1 MKKQYV
7 IPDARIFDIS
17 LEEKIAVTCS
27 AQYFYTLSYA
37 NCTTRQVGEGTQC
50 YIGTPGQS

>member
-7 IPDARIFDIS
+7 TPAARIFDIS
-17 LEEKIAVTCS
+17 FEEKIAITCS
-27 AQYFYTLSYA
+27 AQYFYTLGYT
-37 NCTTRQVGEGTQC
+37 NCTTQQVGEGTQC